1 MNFCRAHG
9 LAPYFE
15 ALKDHLRHRLCRTGN
30 QASRKRAGATQATR
44 PGSSNHYSNRPSLG
58 ELSSPPPQPSTAQE
72 CCAMLRQLGQIQGSL
87 FSRSLHAPLA
97 GKFVR
102 ASAIAGIGNVPNGT
116 PAGVRL
122 ATGSCRRIR
131 IGLPQLARGEGMKI
145 RFVASP
151 KPAAQST
158 LQEVIRRY
166 GQTDASD
173 AEATVTLGGDGTALK
188 ALHAA
193 LLTSGPPVFAMRLAG
208 SVGFLANR
216 YDVLGLPER
225 IEAAYQTRVWALEAE
240 VFDVRG
246 AVRTVLGISEIVLRR
261 QQLQAA
267 KLKLSVAGAEQMR
280 LLVGDGLLIATPLGS
295 TGYNRSL
302 GGARL
307 VLDSPLMAMTGAC
320 AAPSIRMVERRSRR
334 SPSDSGRCH
343 RSDLPASVPGNHC

>member
-1 MNFCRAHG
+1 
-9 LAPYFE
+9 
-15 ALKDHLRHRLCRTGN
+15 
-30 QASRKRAGATQATR
+30 
-44 PGSSNHYSNRPSLG
+44 
-58 ELSSPPPQPSTAQE
+58 
-72 CCAMLRQLGQIQGSL
+72 MLRQLGQIQGSL
-87 FSRSLHAPLA
+87 SSRSFHAPLA

-131 IGLPQLARGEGMKI
+131 IGLSQLARGEGMKI

-151 KPAAQST
+151 KPAAQSA

-173 AEATVTLGGDGTALK
+173 AEATVTVGGDGTALK

-295 TGYNRSL
+295 TGYDRSL

-307 VLDSPLMAMTGAC
+307 LLDSPLMAMTGLALHP
-320 AAPSIRMVERRSRR
+320 ASEWSNAVVADHLPIQVMSSIRPTGQCAWKPLLRKFMTRFGFGSLGASFIPCFFVKAKQAFCDRWMIDYHWEGLRCEQVFRR
-334 SPSDSGRCH
+334 P
-343 RSDLPASVPGNHC
+343 P